1 MKPTDQ
7 QINDIAMSLH
17 CVIENRRVSMAGK
30 RPLFTSH
37 TELTE
42 IIIDQWETVR
52 PPDPAIK
59 RQAAQITKLKAKLKN
74 QTQQP

>member
-7 QINDIAMSLH
+7 QILDISMSLH
-17 CVIENRRVSMAGK
+17 CAIENRRVSMAGK
-30 RPLFTSH
+30 HPLFTSH
-37 TELTE
+37 AELTE
-42 IIIDQWETVR
+42 IIIDQWETIR

-74 QTQQP
+74 QQP